1 MPPSLGTAAV
11 LCIGGILEG
20 EWLWKM
26 GLMMLLALIPL
37 MAYYV
42 VNTENLVTYVVC
54 HSPIFST

>member
-1 MPPSLGTAAV
+1 
-11 LCIGGILEG
+11 
-20 EWLWKM
+20 
-26 GLMMLLALIPL
+26 MLLALIPL